1 MEIWIC
7 VCIFLVFKSWKQ
19 IQVLAE
25 CVASSPKKHDCRL
38 YWGGCIWKLCWNDLT
53 VFWRLR
59 HPSLWLETLLWGVI
73 YISTCLHGGN
83 VSCAQNRKSTNSFII
98 FLLPPHS
105 HMSFLVGLRVFTY
118 TCSTNLRQTSVMFMT
133 CSVSVTFLTS
143 NYHGVKKIS
152 LRKAAWSPL
161 SWQEGRRI
169 YLRRK
174 FAFSLENHANRTWI
188 TEFKACQGES
198 DKLTSWRRNGKI
210 CLMNDQILSLPCRKC
225 SSIFLSCSG
234 YNPGLTILV
243 TRPFWFLTACPTL
256 CKSIQALFNVSNVH
270 SP

>member
-1 MEIWIC
+1 MI
-7 VCIFLVFKSWKQ
+7 
-19 IQVLAE
+19 
-25 CVASSPKKHDCRL
+25 
-38 YWGGCIWKLCWNDLT
+38 T
-53 VFWRLR
+53 VFWRLP
-59 HPSLWLETLLWGVI
+59 HPYLWLETLLWGVI

-83 VSCAQNRKSTNSFII
+83 VSWAPNRKSTNSFII

-133 CSVSVTFLTS
+133 FSVSVTFLTS
-143 NYHGVKKIS
+143 IYHGVKKIS

-161 SWQEGRRI
+161 SPGRRAGGFI
-169 YLRRK
+169 HGE
-174 FAFSLENHANRTWI
+174 SLLFPWKIMLIELELQNLKPVR
-188 TEFKACQGES
+188 EES

-256 CKSIQALFNVSNVH
+256 SKSTQALFNVSNVH